1 MGFWLG
7 PNSNVRLIAHATLAH
22 VQIVVMLGE
31 NGMGKTTFI
40 RLLAGLLKP
49 DTEEEV
55 PKLNVSYK
63 PQKISPKFEGTVRQ
77 LFHTKVTNV
86 TAVET
91 PAQHPARCTSPI
103 APPLTRAR
111 SLRRSAM
118 RTSCRNSSRTSSSPS
133 ASTASWTRWYGA
145 AL

>member
-1 MGFWLG
+1 
-7 PNSNVRLIAHATLAH
+7 

-77 LFHTKVTNV
+77 LFHTKVMIV
-86 TAVET
+86 TAVDT
-91 PAQHPARCTSPI
+91 TAPRPLHFTKRPAS
-103 APPLTRAR
+103 PPLTRTPLTRTR
-111 SLRRSAM
+111 SRRRSATRM
-118 RTSCRNSSRTSSSPS
+118 CCRNSSRTSSSPS

-145 AL
+145 TL